1 MWIESINFD
10 DKDLGPGIVSWLNTE
25 EPEPA
30 SNSPGVHPKEIFQCF
45 PKSQS

>member
-1 MWIESINFD
+1 MSIKLTYFD
-10 DKDLGPGIVSWLNTE
+10 DKKKGPGIVSWLNTE